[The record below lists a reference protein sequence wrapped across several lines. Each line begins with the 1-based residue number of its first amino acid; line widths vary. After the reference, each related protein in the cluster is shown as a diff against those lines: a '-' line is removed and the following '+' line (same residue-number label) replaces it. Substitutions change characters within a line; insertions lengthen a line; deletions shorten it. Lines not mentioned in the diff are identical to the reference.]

1 LQGLSSVPSSGQG
14 VAKENYP
21 AVVKLFAGERLFKQK
36 KKGGINEKRQQEIE
50 SNGERLR
57 DSRLEA
63 IPEME
68 NGRML

>member
-1 LQGLSSVPSSGQG
+1 V
-14 VAKENYP
+14 KENDP
-21 AVVKLFAGERLFKQK
+21 AVVKLFAAERLFKQK

-57 DSRLEA
+57 DSPLEA

>member
-1 LQGLSSVPSSGQG
+1 M
-14 VAKENYP
+14 KENYP
-21 AVVKLFAGERLFKQK
+21 AVVKLFAAERLFKQK

-63 IPEME
+63 ILETE